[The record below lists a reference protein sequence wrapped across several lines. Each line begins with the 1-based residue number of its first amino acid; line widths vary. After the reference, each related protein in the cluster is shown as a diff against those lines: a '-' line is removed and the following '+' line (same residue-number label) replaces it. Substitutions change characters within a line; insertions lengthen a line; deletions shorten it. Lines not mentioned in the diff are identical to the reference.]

1 MTLGVVSDPT
11 AEEMR
16 AQPQSAPE
24 DLLGLP
30 GNGPQHGKI
39 DTQEHVAKLRGAQWH
54 RVVIEMLRSS
64 PSIATVSR
72 ELMSYLM
79 SATWSVEGGQDGI
92 AEFWREALGLE
103 GRAGRMTTTFERA
116 LRGLAYALNGGFAY
130 SEEMYYHADGRVW
143 LDRLEW
149 RDPRS
154 HYRWITDQRGQVAG
168 VEQWVTDASGRQWQ
182 TVIPVDRLALAVWDG
197 DGYDYEGLGLLR
209 PLWSHWRDQSHAL
222 QSMAVAVERLAVP
235 AIHAQLD
242 YEALRSAVDA
252 QGDRVFSEDNIKA
265 LASGIQQQMR
275 ALRSVNK
282 SVLVTPSAK
291 FIEIAPLLGAQI
303 DADMFERVIAIHE
316 HRMTRAYLA
325 QILDLGV
332 TNSGSRSVGEVQE
345 RSAERFATNALEWL
359 RDSLRPT
366 LGRLTWYNFG
376 DVAPADMPTL
386 VFSGIQTPEFVRHL
400 QALPSLAA
408 QDLIARTPEVVQAM
422 HRKLGLPVPEVADA
436 RPASLL
442 RRPITAA
449 SVRGE

>member
-54 RVVIEMLRSS
+54 RLVIEMLRSS

-79 SATWSVEGGQDGI
+79 SATWSVEGGRDDI
-92 AEFWREALGLE
+92 ADFWREALGLE

-182 TVIPVDRLALAVWDG
+182 TVIPVDR
-197 DGYDYEGLGLLR
+197 
-209 PLWSHWRDQSHAL
+209 
-222 QSMAVAVERLAVP
+222 
-235 AIHAQLD
+235 
-242 YEALRSAVDA
+242 
-252 QGDRVFSEDNIKA
+252 
-265 LASGIQQQMR
+265 
-275 ALRSVNK
+275 
-282 SVLVTPSAK
+282 
-291 FIEIAPLLGAQI
+291 
-303 DADMFERVIAIHE
+303 
-316 HRMTRAYLA
+316 TRA
-325 QILDLGV
+325 
-332 TNSGSRSVGEVQE
+332 RRVG
-345 RSAERFATNALEWL
+345 RR
-359 RDSLRPT
+359 R
-366 LGRLTWYNFG
+366 
-376 DVAPADMPTL
+376 
-386 VFSGIQTPEFVRHL
+386 VR
-400 QALPSLAA
+400 
-408 QDLIARTPEVVQAM
+408 
-422 HRKLGLPVPEVADA
+422 
-436 RPASLL
+436 L
-442 RRPITAA
+442 RRPRAA
-449 SVRGE
+449 SSAVVALAGSVARAAVDGGRGRAAGGPGGPRAARL